1 MVGAPGIYAETSWLS
16 ATSEVII
23 VSNFAFS
30 DGSMPGGRTKNKLK
44 SRTGQSEYEEP
55 VIGCLLCGV
64 ELPNFCE
71 YACRS
76 RSERGMSSEHTRRMK
91 GILDE

>member
-30 DGSMPGGRTKNKLK
+30 DGSMPGGLTKNKLK

-64 ELPNFCE
+64 ELPNTLAE
-71 YACRS
+71 AAPKGECRAS
-76 RSERGMSSEHTRRMK
+76 TLAG
-91 GILDE
+91 